1 MSGHEHEHMPLKTY
15 FIIYGALLCLTVVT
29 VGVSVIGLPST
40 LSIVVAMCVAAVK
53 GVLVATWFM
62 HLKYDRKFNVF
73 IFVASFW
80 FMAVFFIFT
89 MTDIS
94 SRGDILAVTG
104 NFEQRMDAAVAS
116 QAFEAASGD
125 MSPEEL
131 GQMLYSGKGCVGCH
145 SLDGT
150 KRVGPT
156 FKGLYGREEVM
167 TDGTKLTVDDAYI
180 KESILQPQAKIV
192 EGYAPLMQELDVSE
206 DEIAALTTYIKTL
219 K

>member
-116 QAFEAASGD
+116 QAFEAA
-125 MSPEEL
+125 
-131 GQMLYSGKGCVGCH
+131 
-145 SLDGT
+145 
-150 KRVGPT
+150 
-156 FKGLYGREEVM
+156 
-167 TDGTKLTVDDAYI
+167 
-180 KESILQPQAKIV
+180 
-192 EGYAPLMQELDVSE
+192 
-206 DEIAALTTYIKTL
+206 
-219 K
+219 